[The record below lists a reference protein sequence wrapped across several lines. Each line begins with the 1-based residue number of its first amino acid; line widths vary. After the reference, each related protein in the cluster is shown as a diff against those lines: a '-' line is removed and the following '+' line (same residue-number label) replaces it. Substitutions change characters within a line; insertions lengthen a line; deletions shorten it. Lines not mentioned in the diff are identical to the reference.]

1 MLLARMFMN
10 YLGQKGGDSV
20 ATATVRIPEEKR
32 DILKVIASLEKRE
45 MKDIITELIDEY
57 IARHKETLELLSRP
71 EWVEIIESGRAEV
84 AEGVKGKSIYELE
97 D

>member
-1 MLLARMFMN
+1 M
-10 YLGQKGGDSV
+10 

-57 IARHKETLELLSRP
+57 IARHKETLDLLSRP
-71 EWVEIIESGRAEV
+71 EWVEVIEKGKAEV
-84 AEGVKGKSIYELE
+84 AEGAIGGRRSEVRNQRTDGRGQRTEKK
-97 D
+97 